1 MTTEAAPLFALPHI
15 VGLGVEKCGTTS
27 LVELLSRVPG
37 ILVPRRKETFFFNR
51 HFEAGADWYR
61 GLFPAAAGARAF
73 LDFTPSYFRSPAALE
88 RLAAFPTRKKLLLL
102 IRHPV
107 QRAYSHY
114 LHDLDN
120 HIAQGEG
127 PARDF
132 AQPVRADFARY
143 AALPEHHFF
152 TRYAGV
158 IETLRRRF
166 GPAALLV
173 LPLDLLERAPEQA
186 LRRLENFLELDLAA
200 VRGAPPIRLNRSC
213 LPRYLMPA
221 RPRLLWQAGR
231 PRRLRAG
238 HLYLLRREGVLDL
251 GVRDAA
257 ALAVAAGLQ
266 ASFTRRVTQAECEA
280 LHRAH
285 FAADVART
293 AALTGLDLAAWERQV
308 DLVADEVRP
317 GRLALW

>member
-1 MTTEAAPLFALPHI
+1 MTARPDPLFALPHI

-51 HFEAGADWYR
+51 HFESGADWYR
-61 GLFPAAAGARAF
+61 GLFPPAEGGRAF

-102 IRHPV
+102 VRHPV

-114 LHDLDN
+114 LHDLAN
-120 HIAQGEG
+120 HIAQGDG
-127 PARDF
+127 LARDF
-132 AQPVRADFARY
+132 AQPLRVDFARF
-143 AALPEHHFF
+143 AALPEHPFF

-166 GPAALLV
+166 GAEALLV
-173 LPLDLLERAPEQA
+173 LPLDLLERAPAEA
-186 LRRLENFLELDLAA
+186 LRRLGAFLELDLSAA
-200 VRGAPPIRLNRSC
+200 GGAPPTRLNRSC
-213 LPRYLMPA
+213 LPSYLVPT
-221 RPRLLWQAGR
+221 RTRLLWQDGR

-238 HLYLLRREGVLDL
+238 HLYLLRRDGVTDL
-251 GVRDAA
+251 GARDAE
-257 ALAVAAGLQ
+257 ALAVAAGLA
-266 ASFTRRVTQAECEA
+266 ASFTRRLSQAECEA
-280 LHRAH
+280 LHRTH
-285 FAADVART
+285 FAEDVART
-293 AALTGLDLAAWERQV
+293 AALTGLDLAAWEQQS
-308 DLVADEVRP
+308 DLVADEARP